1 METLGLITPSLE
13 EFKEHARHHRVIP
26 VRTTVLA
33 DSLTPIGLY
42 RSLVLRSD
50 GTAPAGTFLLESAA
64 QGMWSRWSWV
74 GVSSRATLTSND
86 GQAHWLGTPPVG
98 VPTSGSPVEALRQTM
113 RELQTQRFSDVP
125 PLTSGMVGF
134 VGWEA
139 VRHWEHLPNPPQDDL
154 RIPELAMNLVADMA
168 VHDNQAGTV
177 TLVANAI
184 NVDGTDERVEEAY
197 LDSVS
202 RVEAMLENLSQATAQ
217 VSVTD
222 QATTTDQATLT
233 GQATT
238 MGQGGGKDQ
247 TRGPGPDSGE
257 STQRPDL
264 ESIVEQSW
272 DREIFI
278 DSIGEAKQAIVD
290 GEIFQVVIS
299 RRFETDCTAA
309 PLDVYRSL
317 RRINPSPYMYLYA
330 FEDVQG
336 RDYHVVGSSPEALVT
351 VTDRE
356 VVTHPIAGSRPRG
369 ATPAEDLVMEKDLLA
384 DDKERAEH
392 LMLVDLSRNDLSKVC
407 VPGTVDITEFMEVER
422 FSHIMHLCSN
432 VVGQMRPGTETYD
445 VLAATFPAGTLSG
458 APKPR
463 ALQLLD
469 RYEPRRRSIYGGVV
483 GYMDFAGDMDMAIA
497 IRTALLVDGKAYVQ
511 AGGGIV
517 ADSVPETEAT
527 ESLNKA
533 TAPLR
538 AALGARTLRS
548 VGGMEN
554 TTTAPGQ
561 DQQHNQGQD
570 QDPPR

>member
-1 METLGLITPSLE
+1 MDELGTISPSLE
-13 EFKEHARHHRVIP
+13 EFRDLARTHRVIP

-33 DSLTPIGLY
+33 DAMTPIGLY
-42 RSLVLRSD
+42 RTLVLRPD
-50 GTAPAGTFLLESAA
+50 GTAPSGTFLLESAA
-64 QGMWSRWSWV
+64 QGIWSRWSWV
-74 GVSSRATLTSND
+74 GVSSRATLTSDD
-86 GQAHWLGTPPVG
+86 GEATWIGEPPVG
-98 VPTSGSPVEALRQTM
+98 LPTAGSPVEALRTTM
-113 RELQTQRFSDVP
+113 DVLHTSRFNDAP

-139 VRHWEHLPNPPQDDL
+139 VRHWEKLPNPPRDDL
-154 RIPELAMNLVADMA
+154 GIPELAMNLVADMA
-168 VHDNQAGTV
+168 VHDSQNGTV

-184 NVDGTDERVEEAY
+184 NADGTDERVDQAY
-197 LDSVS
+197 QDALD
-202 RVEAMLENLSQATAQ
+202 RVHDMLAKLSSSAGQ
-217 VSVTD
+217 VSVTKEEARGRD
-222 QATTTDQATLT
+222 GVGA
-233 GQATT
+233 
-238 MGQGGGKDQ
+238 MSGGGSS
-247 TRGPGPDSGE
+247 PDME
-257 STQRPDL
+257 SLVD
-264 ESIVEQSW
+264 QSW
-272 DREIFI
+272 DREIFL
-278 DSIGEAKQAIVD
+278 DSIQEAKQAIVD

-299 RRFETDCTAA
+299 RRFETALSAA
-309 PLDVYRSL
+309 PLDVYRAL
-317 RRINPSPYMYLYA
+317 RRINPSPYMYLYS
-330 FEDVQG
+330 FEDAHG
-336 RDYHVVGSSPEALVT
+336 RDYQIVGSSPEALVT

-369 ATPAEDLVMEKDLLA
+369 ATPAEDLVFEKDLLA

-407 VPGTVDITEFMEVER
+407 VPGTVDVTEFMEVER

-432 VVGQMRPGTETYD
+432 VVGKMRDDTHAYD

-469 RYEPRRRSIYGGVV
+469 QYEPFRRAVYGGVV

-517 ADSVPETEAT
+517 ADSVPESEAT

-538 AALGARTLRS
+538 AALMAEQLR
-548 VGGMEN
+548 
-554 TTTAPGQ
+554 ALGQ
-561 DQQHNQGQD
+561 GE
-570 QDPPR
+570 RL

>member
-13 EFKEHARHHRVIP
+13 EFKELARHHRVIP

-42 RSLVLRSD
+42 RSLVLRAD

-86 GQAHWLGTPPVG
+86 GQAHWIGTPPVG

-154 RIPELAMNLVADMA
+154 QIPELAMNLVADMA

-197 LDSVS
+197 RDSVS
-202 RVEAMLENLSQATAQ
+202 RVEVMLGNLSKATAQ

-222 QATTTDQATLT
+222 QGGSTEQA
-233 GQATT
+233 GESA
-238 MGQGGGKDQ
+238 
-247 TRGPGPDSGE
+247 PGSGE
-257 STQRPDL
+257 SAQLTDL

-330 FEDVQG
+330 FEDAQG

-407 VPGTVDITEFMEVER
+407 VPGTVDVTEFMEVER

-432 VVGQMRPGTETYD
+432 VVGQMRPGTEAYD

-469 RYEPRRRSIYGGVV
+469 RYEPRRRAIYGGVV

-548 VGGMEN
+548 VGGN
-554 TTTAPGQ
+554 QTATTAPGH
-561 DQQHNQGQD
+561 DQEHHQEQGQP
-570 QDPPR
+570 Q